1 MSIEFF
7 TRLPLHG
14 ETQFLPGDP
23 RNRGDWHAGGPSTG
37 AVSGFAVG
45 DHFTYI
51 DYLGQI
57 ARAAEINGFGGALMV
72 NAPTGEEPWTVCSLL
87 ARETRSLKF
96 VTAFQPYHY
105 TPWVAV
111 QQAATYQ
118 RATGNRLVW
127 NIINGGSDAIQRQV
141 GDFEDHDQRYARAT
155 EFMDVVRGYWH
166 HEQFHYQGTYYRAE
180 GGGLRG
186 PLKKAELPLICTAG
200 SSLAAREFAA
210 KHADFYLMRA
220 EHPDE
225 IAALIA
231 DIRARALKWGRTD
244 IRFGLSIDVIARETE
259 DAALAE
265 AKRFFDE
272 GVAKGTVKARAAH
285 AGLRTARKLSYE
297 HDYSDK
303 DEQQAFDDFFIHP
316 NVWTGFGYIGI
327 PPGCALVG
335 SYANVVARIRE
346 YHGIGVDLFFLA
358 GYPHLE
364 EAYRIGEHILPHFR
378 EQRAALARPVAAPVP
393 LHASNGA

>member
-1 MSIEFF
+1 M
-7 TRLPLHG
+7 
-14 ETQFLPGDP
+14 
-23 RNRGDWHAGGPSTG
+23 
-37 AVSGFAVG
+37 
-45 DHFTYI
+45 
-51 DYLGQI
+51 
-57 ARAAEINGFGGALMV
+57 
-72 NAPTGEEPWTVCSLL
+72 
-87 ARETRSLKF
+87 
-96 VTAFQPYHY
+96 
-105 TPWVAV
+105 
-111 QQAATYQ
+111 
-118 RATGNRLVW
+118 
-127 NIINGGSDAIQRQV
+127 
-141 GDFEDHDQRYARAT
+141 
-155 EFMDVVRGYWH
+155 
-166 HEQFHYQGTYYRAE
+166 
-180 GGGLRG
+180 
-186 PLKKAELPLICTAG
+186 
-200 SSLAAREFAA
+200 AAREFAA

-244 IRFGLSIDVIARETE
+244 IRFGLSIDVIARDSEA
-259 DAALAE
+259 AALAE

-297 HDYSDK
+297 HGYSDQ

-316 NVWTGFGYIGI
+316 NVWTGFGYIGV

-346 YHGIGVDLFFLA
+346 YHSIGVDLFFLA

-378 EQRAALARPVAAPVP
+378 AQRAAIARPAGQPVQ
-393 LHASNGA
+393 LHVSNGA